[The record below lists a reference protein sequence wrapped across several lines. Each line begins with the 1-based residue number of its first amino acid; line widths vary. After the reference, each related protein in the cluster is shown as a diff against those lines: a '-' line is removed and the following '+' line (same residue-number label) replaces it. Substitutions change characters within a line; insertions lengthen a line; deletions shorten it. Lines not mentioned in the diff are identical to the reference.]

1 MQFPAIALQ
10 GESLGEKISCEL
22 RLQIINGSIESGAVL
37 SENQIA
43 AEFNT
48 SRSPVR
54 EALKTLSNEGLIR
67 QERMGAVV
75 LGLSAKD
82 IEELYDVRSLIET
95 FTIQRLSEMDH
106 EHVIH
111 SLKKII
117 DKMEFAAKH
126 NDYVEFTMQD
136 LAFHVVMIEEAKH
149 TRILHL
155 WKSIRYIIFTALL
168 IATER
173 RFKEN
178 KNEIEPL
185 IKKHQ
190 LLINAISS
198 KDDDYIEK
206 TVKDHFDDTRK
217 TVNNTLQKSI

>member
-22 RLQIINGSIESGAVL
+22 RLQIINGSIKSGTVL

-117 DKMEFAAKH
+117 DKMEFAAKQ

-136 LAFHVVMIEEAKH
+136 LAFHVEMIEEAQH

-155 WKSIRYIIFTALL
+155 WNSIRYIIFTALL

-190 LLINAISS
+190 LLINAIAS

-206 TVKDHFDDTRK
+206 IVKDHFDDTRK
-217 TVNNTLQKSI
+217 TVNNMVQKLM

>member
-10 GESLGEKISCEL
+10 GASLGEKISCEL
-22 RLQIINGSIESGAVL
+22 RLQIINGSIKSGTVL

-54 EALKTLSNEGLIR
+54 EAFKTLSNEGLIR

-117 DKMEFAAKH
+117 DKMEFAAKQ

-136 LAFHVVMIEEAKH
+136 LAFHVEMIEEAQH

-155 WKSIRYIIFTALL
+155 WNSIRYIIFTALL

-190 LLINAISS
+190 LLINAIAS

-206 TVKDHFDDTRK
+206 IVKDHFDDTRK
-217 TVNNTLQKSI
+217 TVNNMVQKLM